1 MDTEVAACI
10 HHFEERFKEL
20 KDLLEKHYASK
31 VDLLEFR
38 EDVAIQFGKVHVEI
52 AQGQTQIAQIHV
64 HIAKLETRMI
74 KWFVATII
82 AMAGVSFGIARYF
95 H

>member
-1 MDTEVAACI
+1 MDNEAAST
-10 HHFEERFKEL
+10 HHFELRIKEL
-20 KDLLEKHYASK
+20 KEFLEKHYASK
-31 VDLLEFR
+31 IDLLEFR

-52 AQGQTQIAQIHV
+52 AQVQGRCADVHASIAQ
-64 HIAKLETRMI
+64 LETRMI
-74 KWFVATII
+74 KWFIATII

>member
-1 MDTEVAACI
+1 MDNEAAST
-10 HHFEERFKEL
+10 HHFEQRIKEL
-20 KDLLEKHYASK
+20 KEFLEKHYASK

-52 AQGQTQIAQIHV
+52 AQVQGRFADVNASIAQ
-64 HIAKLETRMI
+64 LETRMI
-74 KWFVATII
+74 KWFIATVI
-82 AMAGVSFGIARYF
+82 AMAGATFAIVRYF